1 MFLSLGINKAGV
13 CLELALKRA
22 LSTSAVTLRYWEGR
36 LEGDGPWVQGHL
48 DPTPGCSQP
57 AGLRDARRH
66 KGRGLPG
73 DPLFWLMIHNNP
85 CVWGEDKI
93 RSVFCSTRRS
103 NSCFFSTSMHPDSKV
118 LEHTLGRAGL
128 LQAHEENGAPQLK
141 GQRGR
146 VQENKG
152 ANAYE

>member
-13 CLELALKRA
+13 CLELALERA
-22 LSTSAVTLRYWEGR
+22 LSTSAVTLRHWEGR
-36 LEGDGPWVQGHL
+36 LEGDGPWVQGQL

-57 AGLRDARRH
+57 VGLRDARRH
-66 KGRGLPG
+66 MGRGLPG
-73 DPLFWLMIHNNP
+73 DPLFWLMIHSNP

-93 RSVFCSTRRS
+93 RCVLCSTRRL
-103 NSCFFSTSMHPDSKV
+103 NSRFFSASTHPDSKV
-118 LEHTLGRAGL
+118 LKHTLGRAGL
-128 LQAHEENGAPQLK
+128 LRAHEDGAPQLK

-146 VQENKG
+146 AQENKG